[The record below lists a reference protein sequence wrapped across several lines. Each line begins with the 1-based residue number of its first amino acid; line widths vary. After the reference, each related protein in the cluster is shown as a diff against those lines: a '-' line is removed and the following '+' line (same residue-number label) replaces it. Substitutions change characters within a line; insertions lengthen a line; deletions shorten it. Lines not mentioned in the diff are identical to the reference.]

1 MCLENPTYG
10 ILSTAGNR
18 NRKKKKEER
27 RKKEEKKKG
36 GGNGLEIEKKG
47 GKEGK

>member
-27 RKKEEKKKG
+27 KKKRLVG
-36 GGNGLEIEKKG
+36 VGWE
-47 GKEGK
+47 